1 MSLIATSSR
10 CFNALEAALEAVKT
24 GNADSSEVMI
34 KSIRQDGVLLQ
45 KQASIRC
52 DELKQDEKKQQELD
66 EDLTR
71 QINKLHAEEVELK
84 NRRQGLEAK
93 KSALNE
99 ERERCCRNKRDA
111 SRRYEN
117 AKAEKREAEE
127 KLEEAEKWGWV
138 PGYGTFLVVRE
149 LVQNNKEKASDA
161 RREMERYDGEMSRA
175 ESNIR
180 SANTAISQ
188 VGVIFLLRV
197 LLLSKATKHAERN
210 STIATKRFAIEV
222 CFSIVLR
229 YKGFSVSF
237 FRKF

>member
-10 CFNALEAALEAVKT
+10 CFNALEAAVEAVKT
-24 GNADSSEVMI
+24 GNVDSSEVMI

-99 ERERCCRNKRDA
+99 ERERCCRSKRDA

-127 KLEEAEKWGWV
+127 KFEEAKKWCWV
-138 PGYGTFLVVRE
+138 PGYGLFLAVRE
-149 LVQNNKEKASDA
+149 LVENNEEKARDA
-161 RREMERYDGEMSRA
+161 RREMERYDEEMRRA

-188 VGVIFLLRV
+188 VGVLFLLRV
-197 LLLSKATKHAERN
+197 LLLSKATKHAKRN
-210 STIATKRFAIEV
+210 S
-222 CFSIVLR
+222 
-229 YKGFSVSF
+229 
-237 FRKF
+237 

>member
-10 CFNALEAALEAVKT
+10 CFNALEAAVEAVKT
-24 GNADSSEVMI
+24 GNVDISEVMI

-45 KQASIRC
+45 KQASILC
-52 DELKQDEKKQQELD
+52 DEFKQDEKKQQELD

-99 ERERCCRNKRDA
+99 ERERCCRSKRDA

-127 KLEEAEKWGWV
+127 KFEEAKKWCWV
-138 PGYGTFLVVRE
+138 PGYGLFLAVRE
-149 LVQNNKEKASDA
+149 LVENNEEKARDT
-161 RREMERYDGEMSRA
+161 RREMERYDEEMRRA

-188 VGVIFLLRV
+188 VGVISFTCSFIV
-197 LLLSKATKHAERN
+197 IGKKA
-210 STIATKRFAIEV
+210 
-222 CFSIVLR
+222 
-229 YKGFSVSF
+229 
-237 FRKF
+237 

>member
-1 MSLIATSSR
+1 M
-10 CFNALEAALEAVKT
+10 EAAVEAVKT
-24 GNADSSEVMI
+24 GNVDSSEVMI

-45 KQASIRC
+45 KQASILC
-52 DELKQDEKKQQELD
+52 DEFKQGEKKRQELD

-127 KLEEAEKWGWV
+127 KFEEAKKWCWV

-149 LVQNNKEKASDA
+149 LFENNEEKARDA
-161 RREMERYDGEMSRA
+161 RREMERYDGEISRA

-188 VGVIFLLRV
+188 VGVLFLLRV
-197 LLLSKATKHAERN
+197 LLLS
-210 STIATKRFAIEV
+210 
-222 CFSIVLR
+222 
-229 YKGFSVSF
+229 
-237 FRKF
+237 

>member
-1 MSLIATSSR
+1 MSLIATRSR
-10 CFNALEAALEAVKT
+10 CFNALEAAVEAVKT
-24 GNADSSEVMI
+24 GNVDSSEVMI

-45 KQASIRC
+45 KQASILC
-52 DELKQDEKKQQELD
+52 DEFKQDEKKQQELD

-84 NRRQGLEAK
+84 NRRQALEAK

-127 KLEEAEKWGWV
+127 KFEEAKKWCWV
-138 PGYGTFLVVRE
+138 PGYGLFLAVRE
-149 LVQNNKEKASDA
+149 LVENNEEKARDA

-188 VGVIFLLRV
+188 VGVLFLLRV
-197 LLLSKATKHAERN
+197 LLLS
-210 STIATKRFAIEV
+210 
-222 CFSIVLR
+222 
-229 YKGFSVSF
+229 
-237 FRKF
+237 

>member
-10 CFNALEAALEAVKT
+10 CFNTLEAALEAVTT

-127 KLEEAEKWGWV
+127 KFEEAKKWCWV

-149 LVQNNKEKASDA
+149 LVENNEEKARDA

-188 VGVIFLLRV
+188 VGVLFLLRV
-197 LLLSKATKHAERN
+197 LLLS
-210 STIATKRFAIEV
+210 
-222 CFSIVLR
+222 
-229 YKGFSVSF
+229 
-237 FRKF
+237 

>member
-1 MSLIATSSR
+1 M
-10 CFNALEAALEAVKT
+10 EAVKI

-127 KLEEAEKWGWV
+127 KFEEAKKWGWV

-149 LVQNNKEKASDA
+149 LVENNGEKARDA

-188 VGVIFLLRV
+188 VGVISFTSSFIVIDKKACKAKLL
-197 LLLSKATKHAERN
+197 
-210 STIATKRFAIEV
+210 TIATTLFAFEV
-222 CFSIVLR
+222 CFSFV
-229 YKGFSVSF
+229 
-237 FRKF
+237 

>member
-10 CFNALEAALEAVKT
+10 CFNALEAAVEAVKT
-24 GNADSSEVMI
+24 GNVDSSEVMI

-52 DELKQDEKKQQELD
+52 DELKQDEKKQLELD

-99 ERERCCRNKRDA
+99 ERERCCRSKRDA

-127 KLEEAEKWGWV
+127 KFEEAKKWCWV
-138 PGYGTFLVVRE
+138 PGYGLFLAVRE
-149 LVQNNKEKASDA
+149 LVENNEEKARDA
-161 RREMERYDGEMSRA
+161 RREMERYDEEMRRA

-188 VGVIFLLRV
+188 VGVISFTCSFIV
-197 LLLSKATKHAERN
+197 IGKKACKVKLSTMATRL
-210 STIATKRFAIEV
+210 FAFEV
-222 CFSIVLR
+222 CFSFVWSVLR
-229 YKGFSVSF
+229 
-237 FRKF
+237 

>member
-1 MSLIATSSR
+1 MSLIATGSR
-10 CFNALEAALEAVKT
+10 CFNALEAAVEAVKT
-24 GNADSSEVMI
+24 GNVDSSEVMI

-45 KQASIRC
+45 KQASILC
-52 DELKQDEKKQQELD
+52 DEFKQDEKKQQELD

-99 ERERCCRNKRDA
+99 ERERCCRSKRDA
-111 SRRYEN
+111 SRSRRYEN

-127 KLEEAEKWGWV
+127 KFEEAKKWCWV
-138 PGYGTFLVVRE
+138 PGYGLFLAVRE
-149 LVQNNKEKASDA
+149 LVENNEEKARDA
-161 RREMERYDGEMSRA
+161 RREMERYDEEMRRA

-188 VGVIFLLRV
+188 VGVISFTCSFIV
-197 LLLSKATKHAERN
+197 IGKKACKAKL
-210 STIATKRFAIEV
+210 STIATRLFAFEV
-222 CFSIVLR
+222 CFSFVWPVLR
-229 YKGFSVSF
+229 
-237 FRKF
+237 

>member
-10 CFNALEAALEAVKT
+10 CFNALEAAVEAVKT
-24 GNADSSEVMI
+24 GNVDSSEVMI

-45 KQASIRC
+45 KQASILC
-52 DELKQDEKKQQELD
+52 DEFKQDEKKQQELD

-99 ERERCCRNKRDA
+99 ERERCCRSKRDA

-127 KLEEAEKWGWV
+127 KFEEAKKWCWV
-138 PGYGTFLVVRE
+138 PGYGLFLAVRE
-149 LVQNNKEKASDA
+149 LVENNEEKARDA
-161 RREMERYDGEMSRA
+161 RREMERYDEEMRRA

-188 VGVIFLLRV
+188 VGVISFTCSFIV
-197 LLLSKATKHAERN
+197 IGKKTCKAKL
-210 STIATKRFAIEV
+210 STIATRLFAFEV
-222 CFSIVLR
+222 CFSFVWPVLR
-229 YKGFSVSF
+229 
-237 FRKF
+237 